1 MFSRIQS
8 KLGTAGLVVA
18 IVALVAALG
27 GGAYAA
33 QLGLNSKQ
41 KKEVKNI
48 SKQVAKPGPE
58 GKQGPAGPG
67 GAKGDT
73 GAKGDNGAPGT
84 NGTNG
89 TDGEDGMCTA
99 GNPACELPSGSE
111 LVGVWSTSGGLG
123 KEDHA
128 DISLTPISFNVRI
141 SPAPTALW
149 AFEVGGFT
157 FGAELHD
164 GSASIYGCGAGS
176 TFCPGIEPESLA
188 AAEAVQEAWEEAC
201 PGNADAPEAA
211 PGFLCIYNE
220 EIEGA
225 TGPYSHGPLAEAAN
239 EYGIVVPWFVF
250 DGKFAKGSWAVT
262 AE

>member
-33 QLGLNSKQ
+33 QQGLNSKQ
-41 KKEVKNI
+41 KKEVKTI

-58 GKQGPAGPG
+58 GKQGPAGPA

-73 GAKGDNGAPGT
+73 GAKGDNGSP
-84 NGTNG
+84 GTNG

-99 GNPACELPSGSE
+99 GNPACELPSNSE
-111 LVGVWSTSGGLG
+111 LVGVWSTSGGAG
-123 KEDHA
+123 KEEHR
-128 DISLTPISFNVRI
+128 DISLTPISFDVRV

-149 AFEVGGFT
+149 AFENGGFT

-164 GSASIYGCGAGS
+164 GSASIFGPFS
-176 TFCPGIEPESLA
+176 NPESLED
-188 AAEAVQEAWEEAC
+188 AEADQEAWEEAC
-201 PGNADAPEAA
+201 PGNANAPAAA
-211 PGFLCIYNE
+211 PGFLCIYNGK
-220 EIEGA
+220 IEGA
-225 TGPYSHGPLAEAAN
+225 STPFEAQGLAEAAN
-239 EYGIVVPWFVF
+239 EYGIVVPWKVG
-250 DGKFAKGSWAVT
+250 DGEYAKGSWAVT